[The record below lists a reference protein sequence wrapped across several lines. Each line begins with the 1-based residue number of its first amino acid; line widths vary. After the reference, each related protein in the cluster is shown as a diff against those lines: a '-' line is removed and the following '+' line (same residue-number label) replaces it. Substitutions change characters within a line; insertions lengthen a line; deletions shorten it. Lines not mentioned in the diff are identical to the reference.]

1 MESPRRRRTQ
11 GTTRVPFSG
20 TLPEEELDVQHRD
33 HESRTRCSMD
43 RVAFMEEVW
52 TVVQCYGTQSML
64 KTGLSRPLIREI
76 IDMLDECEGRLSKL
90 LIDSAT
96 DENEVNS
103 PIKPTQQEG
112 SNEVV
117 YLSRTRKGTIRSKMM
132 IDKINDMKAK
142 LGSKVT
148 LRNTRNAK
156 VNSEI
161 SVKTVNSTK
170 RKRVEEN
177 RDMGQGDDRLPGT
190 DRKLTAV
197 TMVSLILMA
206 GLRTAS

>member
-1 MESPRRRRTQ
+1 M
-11 GTTRVPFSG
+11 
-20 TLPEEELDVQHRD
+20 
-33 HESRTRCSMD
+33 
-43 RVAFMEEVW
+43 
-52 TVVQCYGTQSML
+52 
-64 KTGLSRPLIREI
+64 
-76 IDMLDECEGRLSKL
+76 SKL
-90 LIDSAT
+90 LINSAT
-96 DENEVNS
+96 DESEVNS
-103 PIKPTQQEG
+103 PIKATQQEG
-112 SNEVV
+112 SNELV

-148 LRNTRNAK
+148 LRNTRKAK
-156 VNSEI
+156 VDTEI
-161 SVKTVNSTK
+161 SVKTVKSTK

-197 TMVSLILMA
+197 TMVPLILMA